1 MSRTI
6 RVLIVEDSENDAL
19 LLVRELRRSGFEPA
33 FARVDTT
40 DAMAAALAKQT
51 WDLVIADYTMPHFS
65 GIAALELLKQI
76 GLDIPFI
83 IVSGSIGEDVAV
95 AAMKAG
101 AHDYMMKGNLQRL
114 IPSIER
120 ELRDAE
126 LRRQHRRAEFKIKRD
141 SERLRA
147 LHEINLAIT
156 STLDLRAAL
165 DILLEKIDLVL
176 PYSATTVRLFNKET
190 GELEPVACRNINE
203 EEWKAIKRKGLHGL
217 AKIVL
222 ENKTPLTVSN
232 VQIDSRTAISG
243 FARTEGLVS
252 YLGIPLIAKGE
263 SLGLIAF
270 YTKEEHPFSDDEIE
284 FLTTLAGQAAI
295 ALYHSRLF
303 ERIKLSGEKLEST
316 NQRLQKSLKEL
327 SGLHAALAP
336 LSPAESVIDMLDGI
350 VERVIE
356 VTRADAALIRL
367 RDREKGI
374 FYWATQRGFS
384 DYYLKSAASPPPGS
398 ALEWLFRTGEPI
410 LAPDLAVDP
419 RLKGKIQLQAGFR
432 SCAMLPLKVQ
442 NEVRGVIHLA
452 SRELGYFDESR
463 KDNLLAIA
471 RLMSIAL
478 ENKGLFDELRMS
490 RDALEKSNQVKDEFL
505 SVISHELRTPL
516 NVIKGYTEILREGV
530 LGEINAAQE
539 NALATTMKNAME
551 LLRVINSVL
560 QVTLIQSE
568 AVSVL
573 THEFSLGDFIKSLRS
588 DYNRTVVGSVTF
600 DWEYSSDLPCVKTDD
615 EKLKA
620 ILQNLIDNAIK
631 FTEKGTVSISVAVDR
646 DASKIMFAISDT
658 GIGIPKERLPFI
670 FDMFKQ
676 ADSSN
681 TRRHGGVGLGL
692 YISKKLTELLG
703 GTIELES
710 ERGKGSVFTV
720 AVPTL
725 LESKLAGAQNYYPSE
740 LFRPTEL

>member
-1 MSRTI
+1 MSKTI

-19 LLVRELRRSGFEPA
+19 LLVRELRRGGFEPA
-33 FARVDTT
+33 FERVDTA

-51 WDLVIADYTMPHFS
+51 WDLVLADYNMPHFS
-65 GIAALELLKQI
+65 GIAALELLKHI

-83 IVSGSIGEDVAV
+83 VVSGSIGEDVAV

-126 LRRQHRRAEFKIKRD
+126 VRREHRQAEMKIKRD
-141 SERLRA
+141 SERLQA

-165 DILLEKIDLVL
+165 EILLEKIDLVL
-176 PYSATTVRLFNKET
+176 PYSATTVNLFDQET
-190 GELEPVACRNINE
+190 GELEPVACHNINE
-203 EEWKAIKRKGLHGL
+203 KEWKAIKRKGVHGL
-217 AKIVL
+217 AKMVL
-222 ENKTPLTVSN
+222 ENKTPLTVSD
-232 VQIDSRTAISG
+232 VQTDSRSAISG
-243 FARTEGLVS
+243 FARKEGLVS

-270 YTKEEHPFSDDEIE
+270 YTKEEHAFSDDEIE
-284 FLTTLAGQAAI
+284 FLTTLASQAAI
-295 ALYHSRLF
+295 ALYNSRLF
-303 ERIKLSGEKLEST
+303 EQIKLSGEKLEST

-336 LSPAESVIDMLDGI
+336 LSPGESVTDMLDGI
-350 VERVIE
+350 VERLIE
-356 VTRADAALIRL
+356 ITRADAALIRL
-367 RDREKGI
+367 HDREKGI
-374 FYWATQRGFS
+374 FYWATQRGFP
-384 DYYLKSAASPPPGS
+384 DYYLKAAATPPPGS

-410 LAPDLAVDP
+410 LAPDIAADP

-463 KDNLLAIA
+463 KDNLLAIS

-478 ENKGLFDELRMS
+478 ENKGLFEELRIS
-490 RDALEKSNQVKDEFL
+490 RDALEKSNKVKDEFL

-573 THEFSLGDFIKSLRS
+573 THEFNLGDFIKSLRS
-588 DYNRTVVGSVTF
+588 DYDGTVADSLTL
-600 DWEYSSDLPCVKTDD
+600 DWKYSSDLPFLKTDD
-615 EKLKA
+615 EKLKV

-631 FTEKGTVSISVAVDR
+631 FTEKGIVSISVAVDR
-646 DASKIMFAISDT
+646 DASKIVFAISDT
-658 GIGIPKERLPFI
+658 GMGISKERLPFI

-676 ADSSN
+676 ADSSD
-681 TRRHGGVGLGL
+681 TRRYGGVGLGL

-703 GTIELES
+703 GTIEVES
-710 ERGKGSVFTV
+710 ESGKGSVFTV
-720 AVPTL
+720 AVQAV
-725 LESKLAGAQNYYPSE
+725 LESKLAGAHDYYRSAI
-740 LFRPTEL
+740 FRPTEL

>member
-1 MSRTI
+1 MSKTL

-19 LLVRELRRSGFEPA
+19 LLVRELRKGGFEPA
-33 FARVDTT
+33 FDRVDTA

-51 WDLVIADYTMPHFS
+51 WDLVLADYAMPHFS

-83 IVSGSIGEDVAV
+83 VVSGSIGEDVAV

-114 IPSIER
+114 IPSVER

-126 LRRQHRRAEFKIKRD
+126 LRRQHRLAEFKAQRD
-141 SERLRA
+141 SQRLQA
-147 LHEINLAIT
+147 LHEINLAST
-156 STLDLRAAL
+156 STLDLQSVL
-165 DILLEKIDLVL
+165 NILLEKIDLL
-176 PYSATTVRLFNKET
+176 FPSSPTTVRLFNNET

-203 EEWKAIKRKGLHGL
+203 KEWKALKRKGLRGI

-222 ENKTPLTVSN
+222 DSKTPLTVSN
-232 VQIDSRTAISG
+232 IQMDSRTAVSG
-243 FARTEGLVS
+243 FARKEGLVS
-252 YLGIPLIAKGE
+252 YLGIPLIAQGE
-263 SLGLIAF
+263 NLGLIAF
-270 YTKEEHPFSDDEIE
+270 YTREEHAFSDDEIE
-284 FLTTLAGQAAI
+284 FLSTLAGQAAI
-295 ALYHSRLF
+295 ALYNSRLF
-303 ERIKLSGEKLEST
+303 EQVKLSGEKLEST

-336 LSPAESVIDMLDGI
+336 LSPAESVTDMLNGI

-356 VTRADAALIRL
+356 VTGADAALIRL
-367 RDREKGI
+367 HDRNTGS
-374 FYWATQRGFS
+374 FYWATQRGFP
-384 DYYLKSAASPPPGS
+384 DLYLKAAASPPTGS
-398 ALEWLFRTGEPI
+398 ALEWLLRTGEPV
-410 LAPDLAVDP
+410 LAPNIALEP
-419 RLKGKIQLQAGFR
+419 RLKGKVQLQVGLR

-452 SRELGYFDESR
+452 SRELSYFDESR
-463 KDNLLAIA
+463 KDNLLAIS

-478 ENKGLFDELRMS
+478 ENKDLFDDLRMS
-490 RDALEKSNQVKDEFL
+490 RDALEKSNKVKDEFL

-516 NVIKGYTEILREGV
+516 NVIKGYTEMLREGL
-530 LGEINAAQE
+530 LGEINGAQK
-539 NALATTMKNAME
+539 NALAATMRNVVD

-560 QVTLIQSE
+560 QVTLIQAD

-573 THEFSLGDFIKSLRS
+573 THEFNLRDFIETLRS
-588 DYNRTVVGSVTF
+588 DYNGTVAGSVNLQ
-600 DWEYSSDLPCVKTDD
+600 WEYSSDLPLVKTDN

-631 FTEKGTVSISVAVDR
+631 FTEKGSVTIAVTVEREANKAVFT
-646 DASKIMFAISDT
+646 IIDT

-681 TRRHGGVGLGL
+681 TRRYGGVGLGL
-692 YISKKLTELLG
+692 YISKKLTEILG
-703 GTIELES
+703 GAIELQS
-710 ERGKGSVFTV
+710 EPGKGSVFTV
-720 AVPTL
+720 TVPTSV
-725 LESKLAGAQNYYPSE
+725 ESKMAGEQKNHLAE
-740 LFRPTEL
+740 LRRGPL